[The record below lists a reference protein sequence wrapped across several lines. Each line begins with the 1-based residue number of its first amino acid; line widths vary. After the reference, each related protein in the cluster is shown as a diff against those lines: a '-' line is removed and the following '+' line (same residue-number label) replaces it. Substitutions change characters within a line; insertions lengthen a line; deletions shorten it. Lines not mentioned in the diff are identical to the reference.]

1 MPLPLLSGKAP
12 LRCNGGEFLQSF
24 RRICIQQFFPPLG
37 VDNLYLL
44 RVSLEHNTAALALGQ
59 GAQSGKISASEQNGT
74 SDNGVRAMC
83 GPGSQP
89 EDRPLCFFLCL
100 GKSSDQRFQRLPLQ
114 QGLSSSSASSPSRTV
129 SFRPGRLWSRQ
140 GTACASHRALTSAER
155 VTTTRAARAGVAVNS
170 SARQSR
176 GRPPKSASS
185 LLEPNRRASPD
196 AMMTHPTGRWAFFL
210 HNSVI
215 ESFLLNLPDLRQS
228 FQWHYKG
235 FCDKIK
241 VAIEK
246 REVLRM
252 MTIREYKRAESLEE
266 AWQLNQKRNNR
277 VIGGM
282 IWLKMENI
290 NVGTAIDLSGL
301 GLDKIEETAEG
312 FSIGAMVPLRQIE
325 LHEGLNAYTDG
336 AVRES
341 VRHIVGVQL
350 RNLATVG
357 GSIYSR
363 FGFSDVLT
371 MFLAL
376 NASVELYK
384 GGIVPL
390 LEYAQRPYDRDIL
403 VRVIVPKE
411 QAAFCYQSV
420 RNSQTDFPVLTCAA
434 AKTAGGF
441 RVAIGAR
448 PGKAVLYTL
457 QPNAAE
463 TPELTAAR
471 FAAEVRANIRTESN
485 MRGSAEYRNHLAGVL
500 VKRAVLKLEGNR

>member
-1 MPLPLLSGKAP
+1 M
-12 LRCNGGEFLQSF
+12 F
-24 RRICIQQFFPPLG
+24 RAEDY
-37 VDNLYLL
+37 VK
-44 RVSLEHNTAALALGQ
+44 VEALDEAY
-59 GAQSGKISASEQNGT
+59 E
-74 SDNGVRAMC
+74 
-83 GPGSQP
+83 
-89 EDRPLCFFLCL
+89 LCQ
-100 GKSSDQRFQRLPLQ
+100 KR
-114 QGLSSSSASSPSRTV
+114 
-129 SFRPGRLWSRQ
+129 
-140 GTACASHRALTSAER
+140 
-155 VTTTRAARAGVAVNS
+155 
-170 SARQSR
+170 
-176 GRPPKSASS
+176 SS
-185 LLEPNRRASPD
+185 LI
-196 AMMTHPTGRWAFFL
+196 
-210 HNSVI
+210 V
-215 ESFLLNLPDLRQS
+215 
-228 FQWHYKG
+228 
-235 FCDKIK
+235 
-241 VAIEK
+241 
-246 REVLRM
+246 
-252 MTIREYKRAESLEE
+252 
-266 AWQLNQKRNNR
+266 
-277 VIGGM
+277 GGM
-282 IWLKMENI
+282 AWLKMSSVTKRVI
-290 NVGTAIDLSGL
+290 IDLSGL
-301 GLDKIEETAEG
+301 GLDTIEETDEG

-325 LHEGLNAYTDG
+325 LHEGLNAYTEG

-390 LEYAQRPYDRDIL
+390 SEYAQRPYDRDIL
-403 VRVIVPKE
+403 VRVIVPKA
-411 QAAFCYQSV
+411 QAAFCYPSV